1 MSVLAFAY
9 LGITSQTICYSTVQG
24 TKVSRATTFLT
35 TKPFKANVDFTIGSR
50 CSGVDLN
57 RNYDVV
63 GFGVG
68 ASSDPCDETYKGFTH
83 FYFILQF

>member
-1 MSVLAFAY
+1 MPRWKAWGSEA
-9 LGITSQTICYSTVQG
+9 LGSN
-24 TKVSRATTFLT
+24 LT
-35 TKPFKANVDFTIGSR
+35 TNPFNVNVDFTIGSR

-83 FYFILQF
+83 FYFKFQF